1 MESFKMP
8 RYTKNAKTAK
18 KNDIYID
25 RQMAL
30 KLGTKFYISQ
40 NACRNCGGY
49 PSVRFTSNS
58 CCIQCSRKR
67 GKN

>member
-1 MESFKMP
+1 MP

-30 KLGTKFYISQ
+30 KLGTKFYISE
-40 NACRNCGGY
+40 NECSKCHSRPSLRYTVNSNCI
-49 PSVRFTSNS
+49 S
-58 CCIQCSRKR
+58 CNRKR
-67 GKN
+67 GKK